1 MSGYQ
6 IGSRNAVVSW
16 RGLDPANIMSLR
28 GAWPEEQIMCGS
40 GTTLLLWKIWDKQ
53 FYLECAE
60 IGATSIALGPRKQ
73 KTSVHCAFLFLGFL
87 FTKGWRSDLYL
98 VSLNIMVAPSFP
110 AVLSVTFLARQCTLN
125 LQQGKSMTLYN
136 VNALL
141 LVRSIRSA
149 QRNP

>member
-1 MSGYQ
+1 
-6 IGSRNAVVSW
+6 
-16 RGLDPANIMSLR
+16 MSLR

-73 KTSVHCAFLFLGFL
+73 KSSVHCAFLFLRFH
-87 FTKGWRSDLYL
+87 FTKGWRSDFYL
-98 VSLNIMVAPSFP
+98 VSLNTMVAPSFP
-110 AVLSVTFLARQCTLN
+110 AVLSVTFFARQCTLN
-125 LQQGKSMTLYN
+125 LQRGKSMTLYN

-141 LVRSIRSA
+141 LVRGIRCGDVY
-149 QRNP
+149 PE